1 MPYFAYLLVY
11 LNFCFQNVV
20 FYVISDD
27 IKKAKI
33 TLQTLN
39 DGKHKIVFP
48 GARNYG
54 IKSHAARKFVF
65 NEYNFKRRK
74 QMH

>member
-1 MPYFAYLLVY
+1 MYTIFRSLTSIS
-11 LNFCFQNVV
+11 NFCFQNVV

-33 TLQTLN
+33 TLLTLN

-54 IKSHAARKFVF
+54 IKSHAARKFVLM
-65 NEYNFKRRK
+65 NTILSEENK
-74 QMH
+74 